1 MFFIEGALT
10 IFFAILAIFILPD
23 FPTTSQNFL
32 SPEES
37 RLAVLRMQSDSGLGG
52 VSDEDEA
59 QGEKHASGL
68 KQALTDWKVYF
79 MAVSLT
85 SMVLGLSFNAFFPTL
100 SETMGFDTTVSLLL
114 CAPPWVFA
122 TLVAFAV
129 SR

>member
-1 MFFIEGALT
+1 
-10 IFFAILAIFILPD
+10 
-23 FPTTSQNFL
+23 
-32 SPEES
+32 
-37 RLAVLRMQSDSGLGG
+37 MQSDSGLGG
-52 VSDEDEA
+52 VGDEDEA